1 MQTGAMHE
9 IQIEV
14 TARHFK
20 APDRLRNFV
29 EKEIRKL
36 NRYFDGVTDYH
47 VILTHEPGQEVAE
60 IVAHSKRHQF
70 TAIDSDAKMDRA
82 VVLAL
87 EKLKVQMNRYK
98 GKLVEK

>member
-1 MQTGAMHE
+1 MENGTVHE
-9 IQIEV
+9 ARIDV

-20 APDRLRNFV
+20 APKMLRTFV

-36 NRYFDGVTDYH
+36 NRYFGGIMNYH
-47 VILTHEPGQEVAE
+47 VILTHETGQEVAE

-70 TAIDSDAKMDRA
+70 TAIGSDAKMDRA
-82 VVLAL
+82 VVLAI

-98 GKLVEK
+98 EKLVEK